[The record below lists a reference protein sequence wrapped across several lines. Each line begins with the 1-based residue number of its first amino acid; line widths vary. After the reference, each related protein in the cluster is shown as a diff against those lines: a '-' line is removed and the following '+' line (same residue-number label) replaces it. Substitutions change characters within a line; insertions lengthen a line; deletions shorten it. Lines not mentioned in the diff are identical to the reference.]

1 MSKTNIAIPFN
12 EEKLSVLEFALKKEN
27 TTTQEKMEKALEA
40 LYERVVPEPLRE
52 YVESRITPAAKPKRP
67 AKPAVP
73 IPAPLPDIRYTA
85 PEGMAASRLALSR
98 LAPPPLPFLPARLR
112 RSHSVTA

>member
-1 MSKTNIAIPFN
+1 MSKTNIAIPFD

-27 TTTQEKMEKALEA
+27 TTTQEKMEKALDA

-73 IPAPLPDIRYTA
+73 KAEATPS
-85 PEGMAASRLALSR
+85 AAVEDNNKEDDRNGTIA
-98 LAPPPLPFLPARLR
+98 
-112 RSHSVTA
+112 